1 MDTGNHSIGRV
12 WQLAA
17 PLAANEGL
25 EIVDIE
31 LKHEGGRSGRV
42 LRVYLIRKAAWRKS

>member
-1 MDTGNHSIGRV
+1 LFLESETERSPMDGGNDSIARV

-17 PLAANEGL
+17 PLAAQEGL

-42 LRVYLIRKAAWRKS
+42 LRL